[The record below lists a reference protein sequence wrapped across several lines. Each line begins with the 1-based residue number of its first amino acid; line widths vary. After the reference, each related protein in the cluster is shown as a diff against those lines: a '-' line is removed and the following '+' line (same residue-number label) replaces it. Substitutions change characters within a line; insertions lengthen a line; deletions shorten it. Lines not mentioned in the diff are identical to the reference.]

1 MPLRD
6 LPVWLDVSFLPSLP
20 LYRACCPFISHTVAQ
35 QLKFLA
41 NTLSQDWEGL
51 QLCSKGA
58 EWGKGDSALDFVNT
72 LSFGVRRW
80 GGEGLLDAEEVGG
93 VVLRMIDR

>member
-1 MPLRD
+1 M
-6 LPVWLDVSFLPSLP
+6 
-20 LYRACCPFISHTVAQ
+20 AQ

-41 NTLSQDWEGL
+41 DTLSQDWEGL

-72 LSFGVRRW
+72 LSFGVRR
-80 GGEGLLDAEEVGG
+80 
-93 VVLRMIDR
+93 